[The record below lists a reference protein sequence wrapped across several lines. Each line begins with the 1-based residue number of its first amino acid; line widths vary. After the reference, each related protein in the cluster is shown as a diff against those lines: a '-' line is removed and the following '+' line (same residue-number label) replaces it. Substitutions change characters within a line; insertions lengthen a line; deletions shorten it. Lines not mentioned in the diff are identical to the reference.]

1 MSETTD
7 HAPGHY
13 EPGTHPDLPPPPGTV
28 GLVGWLRRNLFSSV
42 VNSVLT
48 IGTIAF
54 LVWLIPTVLNW
65 AVFSATTWGDDRSFC
80 QMSRQ
85 VSLIGSGAGAIDY
98 QAMSVPGAD
107 PDSTATKRQ
116 SVKHLL
122 DATRQFDAFVKEF
135 KPTSATAEFD
145 ALVGQAGVV
154 ALSAS
159 ISDATKG
166 LLQASDQTKL
176 LDLRSAPKEFPAE
189 VDAAIAT
196 TDLAAVQAAF
206 ATLQP
211 VFDYA
216 GRHDGACW
224 TLIKARFYQ
233 YMVGF
238 YPREQAWRVMLTAV
252 LLVLALVPILVDNV
266 PYRRWGL
273 IYACIFPVFAFVLL
287 VGGFGLPHVDTEQFG
302 GFMLTVVIGLTGI
315 VGSLPIGIM
324 LALGRR
330 SQMPVI
336 RVLCVAFI
344 EFIRGVP
351 LITILFMGSNMLPLF
366 LPEGVNFDKLLRAL
380 IAVTLFSS
388 AYMAEVVRGGLQAIP
403 NGQYE
408 GAMALGL
415 SYWRMMGLIV
425 LPQALKI
432 VIPGIVSSFIGL
444 FKDTTLVSIIGLF
457 DLLLV
462 GKSAITDTKWLRL
475 APETYVFVASIYF
488 CFCYSMARYS
498 TWLEEKLHT
507 GHKRG

>member
-1 MSETTD
+1 MTD
-7 HAPGHY
+7 TPDLQAGGY

-28 GLVGWLRRNLFSSV
+28 GVVGWLRQNLFSSV

-48 IGTIAF
+48 LGCIAF
-54 LVWLIPTVLNW
+54 LVWLIPTMLNW
-65 AVFSATTWGDDRSFC
+65 AVFSATTWGEDRSFC
-80 QMSRQ
+80 QTSRQ
-85 VSLIGSGAGAIDY
+85 VSLLGTNAGAVDY
-98 QAMSVPGAD
+98 QAMTVPGTD
-107 PDSTATKRQ
+107 PAATAGKRA
-116 SVKHLL
+116 SVKSLL
-122 DATRQFDAFVKEF
+122 DATRQLDAFAKGFNPEAM
-135 KPTSATAEFD
+135 PAEFG
-145 ALVGQAGVV
+145 ALVGQVGVV

-159 ISDATKG
+159 LSEATAG
-166 LLQASDQTKL
+166 LQQAADETKL
-176 LDLRSAPKEFPAE
+176 LDLRSAPEEFPAE
-189 VDAAIAT
+189 VDAAITA
-196 TDLAAVQAAF
+196 TDLAAVQTSFAA
-206 ATLQP
+206 LQP
-211 VFDYA
+211 VLDYA

-224 TLIKARFYQ
+224 TLIKARSYQ

-238 YPREQAWRVMLTAV
+238 YPREQAWRVAITAV
-252 LLVLALVPILVDNV
+252 LMVLALIPVLFDNA
-266 PYRRWGL
+266 PFRRVGL
-273 IYACIFPVFAFVLL
+273 IYACIFPIIAFFLL
-287 VGGFGLPHVDTEQFG
+287 VGGLGLPHVETEKFG

-315 VGSLPIGIM
+315 VGSLPIGVM

-403 NGQYE
+403 KGQYE

-415 SYWRMMGLIV
+415 SYWKMMGFIV

-475 APETYVFVASIYF
+475 APETYVFVATIYF
-488 CFCYSMARYS
+488 CFCYAMARYS

-507 GHKRG
+507 GHKR

>member
-1 MSETTD
+1 MTETTD
-7 HAPGHY
+7 LQSGSY

-28 GLVGWLRRNLFSSV
+28 GVVGWLRQNLFSST
-42 VNSVLT
+42 VNSILT
-48 IGTIAF
+48 LGTIVF
-54 LVWLIPTVLNW
+54 LIWLIPAILNW
-65 AVFSATTWGDDRSFC
+65 AVFSATTFGEDRSFC
-80 QMSRQ
+80 QLSRQ
-85 VSLIGSGAGAIDY
+85 VSLIGSRAGAVDF
-98 QAMSVPGAD
+98 QAMAEPGSDPAATSGKRASVKNLL
-107 PDSTATKRQ
+107 DSTRQ
-116 SVKHLL
+116 L
-122 DATRQFDAFVKEF
+122 DAFTKEF
-135 KPTSATAEFD
+135 KPDVVPAEFNT
-145 ALVGQAGVV
+145 LIEQVGVV

-159 ISDATKG
+159 LIEATAG
-166 LLQASDQTKL
+166 LRQASDQTKL
-176 LDLRSAPKEFPAE
+176 LDLRSAPEEFPGE
-189 VDAAIAT
+189 VDTAIAA
-196 TDLAAVQAAF
+196 TDLAAVQTSFAA
-206 ATLQP
+206 LQP

-216 GRHDGACW
+216 SRNDGACW
-224 TLIKARFYQ
+224 TLIKARAYQ
-233 YMVGF
+233 YMFGF
-238 YPREQAWRVMLTAV
+238 YPREQAWRVVVTAV
-252 LLVLALVPILVDNV
+252 LLVLALVPVLFDNV
-266 PYRRWGL
+266 PFRRWGL
-273 IYACIFPVFAFVLL
+273 IYACIFPIVAFFLL
-287 VGGFGLPHVDTEQFG
+287 VGGLGLPHVETEKFG

-315 VGSLPIGIM
+315 VGSLPIGVV

-403 NGQYE
+403 KGQYE

-415 SYWRMMGLIV
+415 SYWKMMGFIV

-457 DLLLV
+457 DLLLI

-475 APETYVFVASIYF
+475 APETYVFVATIYF
-488 CFCYSMARYS
+488 CFCYAMARYS

-507 GHKRG
+507 GHKRR